1 MRTLPPLVLIAACVF
16 AAAPG
21 ARAQEP
27 APAPAPAPAPQQDP
41 PAPDPQPSPRPE
53 PRRRFTFGPNFGLY
67 LPTSGK
73 TRDAFGESWTNI
85 GFGVGQ
91 VRTARRG
98 GVLSFDFA
106 FINNN
111 RGSGRRA
118 FLAPVG
124 VSYRGSFVD
133 PEDENGNVRS
143 IIPYY
148 GASAGLY
155 LANLDSDKYDVDTD
169 LSVGGGGS
177 ALVGVAFQRR
187 AFLEARY
194 HAVSRIRGFD
204 LSGLN
209 IALGLRF

>member
-1 MRTLPPLVLIAACVF
+1 MRTSPYPVVIAVAALCVF
-16 AAAPG
+16 AAAAPE
-21 ARAQEP
+21 AHAQEP
-27 APAPAPAPAPQQDP
+27 AETPAPQQDS
-41 PAPDPQPSPRPE
+41 PAPQPQPDPRPE

-73 TRDAFGESWTNI
+73 TRDAFGESWTNV
-85 GFGVGQ
+85 GFGIGQ

-98 GVLSFDFA
+98 GVLSFDFG

-133 PEDENGNVRS
+133 PEDESGNARS

-194 HAVSRIRGFD
+194 HAVSRIKGFD

-209 IALGLRF
+209 VALGVRF